1 MVWRSAILYGEGHY
15 CEKGT
20 IVRRSAL
27 FCRGSNYDLEERNI
41 VQRSA
46 ILYEGGHYCEKEHTL
61 MLRSA

>member
-1 MVWRSAILYGEGHY
+1 MVWKSAILYGEGHY
-15 CEKGT
+15 CEEGT

-46 ILYEGGHYCEKEHTL
+46 IL
-61 MLRSA
+61 